1 MFDRVLNSP
10 LVWLDICVNQM
21 ENMIETKGGFI
32 SLLKDIKYLTIS
44 WWKFLSYRNKSIYL
58 LCKSVDWF
66 LYDRSIRH

>member
-44 WWKFLSYRNKSIYL
+44 
-58 LCKSVDWF
+58 
-66 LYDRSIRH
+66 